1 MDLPRFLLLNNVKF
15 LNLTLEI
22 QVGFL
27 LLGAQLFYATTS
39 WNWQLQW
46 LSLSLMRQNCRAWQ
60 VANSSMTLA
69 AAQLQ
74 LFSAF
79 ANAYEAARLI
89 PRELENENTPGCGL
103 RLLIMTALCL
113 FFFLFSIIIK
123 NNNHPI
129 KQQMHLPGTQS
140 EIQNLLRWN

>member
-1 MDLPRFLLLNNVKF
+1 
-15 LNLTLEI
+15 
-22 QVGFL
+22 
-27 LLGAQLFYATTS
+27 
-39 WNWQLQW
+39 
-46 LSLSLMRQNCRAWQ
+46 MRQNCCAWQ
-60 VANSSMTLA
+60 VANSSMTVA
-69 AAQLQ
+69 AARLQ

-89 PRELENENTPGCGL
+89 SRELENENTPGCGL

-140 EIQNLLRWN
+140 EIQNLLR